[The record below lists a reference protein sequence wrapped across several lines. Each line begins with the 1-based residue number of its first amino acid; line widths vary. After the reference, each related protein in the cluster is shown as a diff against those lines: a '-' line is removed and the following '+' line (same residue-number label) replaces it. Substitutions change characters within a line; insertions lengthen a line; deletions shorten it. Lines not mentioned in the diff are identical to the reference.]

1 MSRAAALAAAVTGVQ
16 VGAAM
21 VATRFVIDQTGPA
34 SLALLR
40 YAIGALVLLPV
51 LLAASR
57 VRIAGRHLLP
67 IALLGVGQFGVLI
80 ALLNLGLQTVP
91 AGRAALL
98 FSTMPLLTLVLAVAV
113 GRESP
118 SVPKVTGV
126 LLTVLG
132 VALALGE
139 EALAGGA
146 DWAGE
151 AAVLASASCG
161 AVCTV
166 LYRPYLARYPA
177 LPVGVLAMLASV
189 AFLAVPA
196 AAEGFFASFP
206 GFTAAGWLAVAFIGI
221 SSGACYWLW
230 LWALGRATPTRVNV
244 FLTLS
249 PLAASALGGAFLGEA
264 VSSALA
270 AGTICVALGIWS
282 AHRPVR
288 EERRAGA

>member
-1 MSRAAALAAAVTGVQ
+1 MSGAAALAGAVTGIQ

-21 VATRFVIDQTGPA
+21 VATRFVLDQTGPA

-51 LLAASR
+51 LLATAR
-57 VRIAGRHLLP
+57 VRIAGRDLLP

-98 FSTMPLLTLVLAVAV
+98 FSTMPLLTLVLAVAA

-126 LLTVLG
+126 LLTLLG

-139 EALAGGA
+139 GAFTGGPG
-146 DWAGE
+146 WAGE
-151 AAVLASASCG
+151 AAILASASCG
-161 AVCTV
+161 AACTI
-166 LYRPYLARYPA
+166 LYRPYLGRYPA

-196 AAEGFFASFP
+196 AAEGFFAAVP

-221 SSGACYWLW
+221 SSGACFWLW
-230 LWALGRATPTRVNV
+230 LWALGRATPTRVAV

-249 PLAASALGGAFLGEA
+249 PVAASVLGGALLGEA
-264 VSSALA
+264 VSPALA
-270 AGTICVALGIWS
+270 AGVACVALGIWF
-282 AHRPVR
+282 AHRPLPEGRPVR
-288 EERRAGA
+288 G